1 MVPTATGLYIF
12 LLTLLYFAP
21 SVPHSTTITVVIL
34 ICYSGLMSIVSKA
47 VECGWDCVSW
57 KGNRLRL
64 VLFARFV

>member
-34 ICYSGLMSIVSKA
+34 ICYSGLMSIA
-47 VECGWDCVSW
+47 
-57 KGNRLRL
+57 
-64 VLFARFV
+64 FALMTGTVGLYASLWFVGKIYSAIKTD